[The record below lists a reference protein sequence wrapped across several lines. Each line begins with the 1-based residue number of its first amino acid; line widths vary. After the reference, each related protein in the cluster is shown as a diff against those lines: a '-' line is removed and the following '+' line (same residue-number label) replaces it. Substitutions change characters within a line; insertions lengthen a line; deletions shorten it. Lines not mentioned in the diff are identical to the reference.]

1 MKDLSL
7 ENFFSAS
14 VNIVV
19 DKLIAFWSC
28 TFALIS
34 LMLLRQFSFQGLLLI
49 LHCWVD
55 KWRVNLLFFFRFP
68 TLFLFDIL
76 SLLCLQFCFCTVFL
90 LTEFF
95 MLYIFRLMVSISW
108 WLADT
113 LMLLSRFFLSFF
125 KKLTSDKVLLRF
137 CCVFVMMCWTKC
149 YYIGLSK
156 RYYRCVMLGWILTTV
171 LAALCCFSCKSV
183 S

>member
-19 DKLIAFWSC
+19 DKLIVFWSC

-34 LMLLRQFSFQGLLLI
+34 LMLLRQFSFQGLFLI
-49 LHCWVD
+49 LHSWVD

-113 LMLLSRFFLSFF
+113 LMLLSRFFLSSFF
-125 KKLTSDKVLLRF
+125 FLSVAYLWW
-137 CCVFVMMCWTKC
+137 CVEQNVIT
-149 YYIGLSK
+149 L
-156 RYYRCVMLGWILTTV
+156 
-171 LAALCCFSCKSV
+171 V
-183 S
+183 SQNVIIDA